1 MTFWY
6 LYFTRTNNMIEF
18 FLPMEKIP
26 TTTHQQKK
34 VNVQFGKPIFYEPAD
49 LKNARA
55 KFESLLAQHVPPNK
69 IKGAIRLTV
78 KWCFPMIKGTYNGQY
93 KTTKPD
99 TDNLQKLF
107 KDCMTKVGY
116 WNDDAQVASE
126 ISEKFWAKIVGIY
139 VKVEEWNDE
148 LHTFL

>member
-1 MTFWY
+1 
-6 LYFTRTNNMIEF
+6 MIEF

-34 VNVQFGKPIFYEPAD
+34 VNVRNGKPVFYEPVE
-49 LKNARA
+49 LQNARA
-55 KFESLLAQHVPPNK
+55 KFESLLSRHVPSDK
-69 IKGAIRLTV
+69 IQGAVRLTV
-78 KWCFPMIKGTYNGQY
+78 KWCFPMIKGTYDGQY

-107 KDCMTKVGY
+107 KDCMTTVGY

-139 VKVEEWNDE
+139 VRVEEWNDE
-148 LHTFL
+148 LYTFL

>member
-1 MTFWY
+1 
-6 LYFTRTNNMIEF
+6 MIEF

-34 VNVQFGKPIFYEPAD
+34 VNVRNGKPIFYEPEE

-55 KFESLLAQHVPPNK
+55 KFESLLARHVPPDK
-69 IKGAIRLTV
+69 LKGPVRLTV
-78 KWCFPMIKGTYNGQY
+78 KWCFPMIKGVQTGQY

-107 KDCMTKVGY
+107 KDCMTKLGF
-116 WNDDAQVASE
+116 WKDDAEVASE
-126 ISEKFWAKIVGIY
+126 IAEKFWSEVVGIY
-139 VKVEEWNDE
+139 VRVEEWDDE
-148 LHTFL
+148 LYTFL

>member
-1 MTFWY
+1 
-6 LYFTRTNNMIEF
+6 MIEF

-34 VNVQFGKPIFYEPAD
+34 VNVRNGKPVFYEPAD

-55 KFESLLAQHVPPNK
+55 KFESLLAQHVPPNQ

-78 KWCFPMIKGTYNGQY
+78 KWCFPMVKGAYDGQY
-93 KTTKPD
+93 KTTTPD

-107 KDCMTKVGY
+107 KDCMTTVGY

-148 LHTFL
+148 LYTFL

>member
-1 MTFWY
+1 
-6 LYFTRTNNMIEF
+6 MIEF

-34 VNVQFGKPIFYEPAD
+34 VNVRNGKPIFYEPEE

-55 KFESLLAQHVPPNK
+55 KFESLLSRHVPLDK
-69 IKGAIRLTV
+69 LKGPVRLTV
-78 KWCFPMIKGTYNGQY
+78 KWCFPMIKGVHTGQY

-107 KDCMTKVGY
+107 KDCMTKLGF
-116 WNDDAQVASE
+116 WKDDAEVASE
-126 ISEKFWAKIVGIY
+126 IAEKFWSEVVGIY
-139 VKVEEWNDE
+139 VRVEEWDDE
-148 LHTFL
+148 LYTFL

>member
-1 MTFWY
+1 
-6 LYFTRTNNMIEF
+6 MIEF

-34 VNVQFGKPIFYEPAD
+34 VNVRNGKPVFYEPVE
-49 LKNARA
+49 LQNTRA
-55 KFESLLAQHVPPNK
+55 KFEGLLARHVPPDK
-69 IKGAIRLTV
+69 IQGAVRLTV
-78 KWCFPMIKGTYNGQY
+78 KWCFPMIKGAYDGQY

-107 KDCMTKVGY
+107 KDCMTTVGY

-139 VKVEEWNDE
+139 VRVEEWNDE
-148 LHTFL
+148 LYTFL

>member
-1 MTFWY
+1 
-6 LYFTRTNNMIEF
+6 MIEF

-34 VNVQFGKPIFYEPAD
+34 VNVRNGKPIFYEPVE
-49 LKNARA
+49 LQNART
-55 KFESLLAQHVPPNK
+55 KFESLLSRHVPPDK
-69 IKGAIRLTV
+69 IQSAVRLTV
-78 KWCFPMIKGTYNGQY
+78 KWCFPMVKGTYDGQY

-107 KDCMTKVGY
+107 KDCMTTVGY

-139 VKVEEWNDE
+139 VRVEEWNDE
-148 LHTFL
+148 LYTFL

>member
-1 MTFWY
+1 
-6 LYFTRTNNMIEF
+6 MIEF

-34 VNVQFGKPIFYEPAD
+34 VNVRNSKPVFYEPVE
-49 LKNARA
+49 LQNARA
-55 KFESLLAQHVPPNK
+55 KFESLLARHVPPDK
-69 IKGAIRLTV
+69 IQGAVRLTV
-78 KWCFPMIKGTYNGQY
+78 KWCFPMVKGTHDGQY

-148 LHTFL
+148 LYTFL

>member
-1 MTFWY
+1 
-6 LYFTRTNNMIEF
+6 MIEF

-34 VNVQFGKPIFYEPAD
+34 VNVRNGKPIFYEPEE

-55 KFESLLAQHVPPNK
+55 KFESLLSRHVPLDK
-69 IKGAIRLTV
+69 LKGPVRLTV
-78 KWCFPMIKGTYNGQY
+78 KWCFPMIKGVHTGQY

-107 KDCMTKVGY
+107 KDCMTKLGF
-116 WNDDAQVASE
+116 WKDDAQVASE
-126 ISEKFWAKIVGIY
+126 IAEKFWSEVVGIY
-139 VKVEEWNDE
+139 VRVEEWDDE
-148 LHTFL
+148 LYTFL